1 MTAEAKIA
9 RILDAENDEY
19 RRLAVEHKS
28 LAEKIAEMDAKVYLS
43 PEDEF
48 ERNKLKKLK
57 LLKKDRMAELIR
69 DYKGK
74 N

>member
-1 MTAEAKIA
+1 MPRDAEIA
-9 RILDAENDEY
+9 RILDEGHEEY

-28 LAEKIAEMDAKVYLS
+28 LDEKVAEMESKGYLT
-43 PEDEF
+43 PEEDL

-57 LLKKDRMAELIR
+57 LKKKDRMAEIVR
-69 DYKGK
+69 EYKSK